1 MQKLLIVIPAHNEE
15 ASIVPVVRD
24 LIDNYPQYDYVVVND
39 GSRDKTAAL
48 CRQNGFNLIDLPVN
62 LGLAGA
68 FQTGLRYAA
77 EHGYDCAMQMDAD
90 GQHKPEYIAEMLAAL
105 EDGNDIVIGSRF
117 LTVKKP
123 KTLRMAGSYIISWSI
138 RLTTGRA
145 ICDPTSGMRMFNRA
159 MVQEFA
165 QNLNY
170 GPEPDTISY
179 LIKNGAKVREVQVKM
194 GERTAGQ
201 SYLTFWRSVQ
211 YMVKMSVSILLIQWF
226 RKRDTETPYPERS
239 L

>member
-1 MQKLLIVIPAHNEE
+1 MPRLLIVIPAYNEE
-15 ASIVPVVRD
+15 ENIVRVVDD
-24 LIDNYPQYDYVVVND
+24 LTRRFPQYDYVVVND

-48 CRQNGFNLIDLPVN
+48 CRAHGYRLIDLPVN

-77 EHGYDCAMQMDAD
+77 DNGYDCAMQLDAD
-90 GQHKPEYIAEMLAAL
+90 GQHRPEYIHAMLEEL
-105 EDGNDIVIGSRF
+105 EDGADIVIGSRF

-123 KTLRMAGSYIISWSI
+123 KTLRMVGSYIISWSI

-145 ICDPTSGMRMFNRA
+145 ICDPTSGMRLFNRA
-159 MVQEFA
+159 MVEEFA

-179 LIKNGAKVREVQVKM
+179 LIKNGAAVKEVQVEM
-194 GERTAGQ
+194 GERIAGH
-201 SYLTFWRSVQ
+201 SYLTMMKSVQ
-211 YMVKMSVSILLIQWF
+211 YMVKMAISILLIQWF

>member
-1 MQKLLIVIPAHNEE
+1 MSKLLIVIPAYNEE
-15 ASIVPVVRD
+15 ANIVKVVNG
-24 LIDNYPQYDYVVVND
+24 IVKNYPQYDYVVVND
-39 GSRDKTAAL
+39 GSRDKTAAI
-48 CRQNGFNLIDLPVN
+48 CREHGFRLIDLPVN

-77 EHGYDCAMQMDAD
+77 ENGYDCAMQLDAD
-90 GQHKPEYIAEMLAAL
+90 GQHRPEYIAAMLEEL
-105 EDGNDIVIGSRF
+105 
-117 LTVKKP
+117 
-123 KTLRMAGSYIISWSI
+123 GSYIISWSI

-145 ICDPTSGMRMFNRA
+145 ICDPTSGMRLFNRA
-159 MVQEFA
+159 MVEEFA

-179 LIKNGAKVREVQVKM
+179 LIKNGAVVREVQVTM
-194 GERTAGQ
+194 GEREAGQ
-201 SYLTFWRSVQ
+201 SYLTFWRSIE
-211 YMVKMSVSILLIQWF
+211 YMVKMSISILLIQWF